1 MATKYV
7 MATISLPMEIAPDG
21 THRALN
27 EHLDIVFAPCAR
39 PEPGATRSITE
50 LSVKLRQV
58 IQNMLPVSEPLPEKA
73 GSATG
78 GNVITLYEPCAP
90 RSVPTNVTFKA
101 HKQGAARFS
110 RKRLSERGDD
120 KDVP

>member
-58 IQNMLPVSEPLPEKA
+58 IQNMLPVSEP
-73 GSATG
+73 ATG